1 MTLILS
7 SDDAPHFLTQ
17 LCDWF
22 AQEWRE
28 MDPIDLRQSDLEGPS
43 PLLAISEEGKLIGG
57 LAFTIAPEPQGTTNS
72 IWINALLVA
81 PEHRGKGVASTLI
94 RAAEKA
100 AALKN
105 ITKLFVYT
113 EYAAL
118 YTGCFW
124 ELLET
129 KEGNSVL
136 SKALEP
142 RVQEDQ
148 L

>member
-1 MTLILS
+1 
-7 SDDAPHFLTQ
+7 
-17 LCDWF
+17 
-22 AQEWRE
+22 
-28 MDPIDLRQSDLEGPS
+28 MDPVDLRQNGLETPA

-57 LAFTIAPEPQGTTNS
+57 LAFTIAPEPQSTTNS

-81 PEHRGKGVASTLI
+81 PEHRGQGVASKLI
-94 RAAEKA
+94 RAAERA

-105 ITKLFVYT
+105 LTKLFVYT

-118 YTGCFW
+118 YTGCSW

-142 RVQEDQ
+142 LVQEDQ

>member
-22 AQEWRE
+22 AQEWGE
-28 MDPIDLRQSDLEGPS
+28 LDPVNLRQSDLEGPS

-57 LAFTIAPEPQGTTNS
+57 LAFTIAPEPQSTTNS

-81 PEHRGKGVASTLI
+81 PEHRRKGIASKLVS
-94 RAAEKA
+94 AAEKA
-100 AALKN
+100 AALKG
-105 ITKLFVYT
+105 ITELFVYT

-142 RVQEDQ
+142 RVREEP